1 MRRIALMAAV
11 ATSVFALSP
20 AVAQDDPSSPPAP
33 PPAEG
38 SESVLGDQYGFYA
51 GFRGMF
57 MLTDVG
63 DVQLNPDRATFSE
76 NSPGPEATGGGSIVL
91 GYRWDDYLDL
101 PIRTEFELIHRFR
114 HDFDTRVQNAN
125 EVFDF
130 QNNVSTDQ
138 LMFNVLYDFDTG
150 SPWRP
155 YVGGGVGIARHFSDA
170 FRFDALN
177 GGDGVHSGN
186 FEHNFAW
193 SVQTGVMVR
202 IADNWAVE
210 GGYRFSSLGEIKTGL
225 YPNGDEVSAGDFY
238 AHDFIIGIIYLF

>member
-1 MRRIALMAAV
+1 MRRLALMAAV
-11 ATSVFALSP
+11 ATSVFAQSP
-20 AVAQDDPSSPPAP
+20 ATAQDDPSTP
-33 PPAEG
+33 PPPPDDSG
-38 SESVLGDQYGFYA
+38 SVLGDQYGFYA

-63 DVQLNPDRATFSE
+63 DVQLNPDRPTFSE

-101 PIRTEFELIHRFR
+101 PLRTEFELIHRFR
-114 HDFDTRVQNAN
+114 HDFDTRVQSAN
-125 EVFDF
+125 EILDY

-155 YVGGGVGIARHFSDA
+155 YVGAGVGVARHFSDA
-170 FRFDALN
+170 FQFDVIA

-193 SVQTGVMVR
+193 SVQAGAMVR
-202 IADNWAVE
+202 IAENWALE

-225 YPNGDEVSAGDFY
+225 YPNGDEVSAGEFY